1 MDRYKLYIRYDMVD
15 PAEKK
20 KNTLM
25 KKILEEAG
33 ACVNEEIYQDNPA
46 PPNFPNYPQAVC
58 PPDLDQE
65 KKL

>member
-1 MDRYKLYIRYDMVD
+1 MID
-15 PAEKK
+15 PAEEKR
-20 KNTLM
+20 TLT

>member
-1 MDRYKLYIRYDMVD
+1 
-15 PAEKK
+15 
-20 KNTLM
+20 M

-46 PPNFPNYPQAVC
+46 PPNFPNYPRAVC

-65 KKL
+65 KKSG

>member
-1 MDRYKLYIRYDMVD
+1 MID
-15 PAEKK
+15 PAEEKK
-20 KNTLM
+20 LWW
-25 KKILEEAG
+25 KKLEGAG

-65 KKL
+65 KKSG

>member
-1 MDRYKLYIRYDMVD
+1 
-15 PAEKK
+15 
-20 KNTLM
+20 M

-58 PPDLDQE
+58 PQDLDQGIRKE
-65 KKL
+65 RRKKSRRFLL

>member
-1 MDRYKLYIRYDMVD
+1 MID
-15 PAEKK
+15 PAEEK
-20 KNTLM
+20 KNLDE
-25 KKILEEAG
+25 KILEEAG